1 MPCER
6 NGCQMDILFMGTPDF
21 AVPTLETLINSEH
34 RVVGVVTQPDKPKG
48 RSGKLVA
55 SPVKE
60 AAVHAGL
67 SVFQPERVKDEAF
80 LHILRKLNPDA
91 IVVVAF
97 GQILPLQV
105 LELPQ
110 YGCFNVHA
118 SLLPKLRGAA
128 PIQWSVI
135 QGDEESGVTIMQMD
149 EGLDTGDILLV
160 ERYQLDEKETGG
172 SLFDK
177 LSELGGPL
185 MLRAL
190 ELAEKGELQPVP
202 QNEEEHTYAKMLS
215 KSTGEMDFNK
225 SAVELERLIRG
236 LNPWPSAYTYLQG
249 KMLKV
254 WEAEVEDDVTG
265 QEPGTIVA
273 VEKDSF
279 TIQTGEGGL
288 KVTSLQL
295 EGKKRMDADAF
306 LRGFALEKGIKVGK

>member
-1 MPCER
+1 
-6 NGCQMDILFMGTPDF
+6 MDILFMGTPDF
-21 AVPTLETLINSEH
+21 AVPTLETLIKSEH
-34 RVVGVVTQPDKPKG
+34 QVVGVVTQPDKPKG

-60 AAVHAGL
+60 AAVKAGI
-67 SVFQPERVKDEAF
+67 SVYQPEKVKDEAF
-80 LHILRKLNPDA
+80 LHVLRELNPDA

-160 ERYQLDEKETGG
+160 ERFPLDEKETGG
-172 SLFDK
+172 SLFNK
-177 LSELGGPL
+177 LSKLGGPL
-185 MLRAL
+185 MLEAL
-190 ELAEKGELQPVP
+190 ELAEKGELKPIP
-202 QNEEEHTYAKMLS
+202 QDEEQHTYAKMLS
-215 KSTGEMDFNK
+215 KSTGKMDFKK

-236 LNPWPSAYTYLQG
+236 LNPWPSAYTHLQG

-254 WEAEVEDDVTG
+254 WEAEVTEGVSG

-273 VEKDSF
+273 VDKDSF

-288 KVTSLQL
+288 QITSLQL
-295 EGKKRMDADAF
+295 EGKKRMDAGAF
-306 LRGFALEKGIKVGK
+306 LRGFALEQGIKVGK

>member
-1 MPCER
+1 
-6 NGCQMDILFMGTPDF
+6 MDILFMGTPDF

>member
-1 MPCER
+1 
-6 NGCQMDILFMGTPDF
+6 MDILFMGTPDF
-21 AVPTLETLINSEH
+21 AVPTLEALINSEH
-34 RVVGVVTQPDKPKG
+34 QVIGVVTQPDKPKG

-60 AAVHAGL
+60 AAVQAGI

-80 LHILRKLNPDA
+80 LHILRELNPDA

-135 QGDEESGVTIMQMD
+135 QGDKESGVTIMQMD

-160 ERYQLDEKETGG
+160 ERYKLDEKETGG

-177 LSELGGPL
+177 LSKLGGPL
-185 MLRAL
+185 MLKAL
-190 ELAEKGELQPVP
+190 ELAEKGELQPIP

-215 KSTGEMDFNK
+215 KSTGEMDFTK

-236 LNPWPSAYTYLQG
+236 LNPWPSAYTHLQG
-249 KMLKV
+249 KMMKV
-254 WEAEVEDDVTG
+254 WEAEVVKDVEG
-265 QEPGTIVA
+265 QEPGSIA
-273 VEKDSF
+273 EIEKDSF

-306 LRGFALEKGIKVGK
+306 LRGFALEKGIKVGR

>member
-1 MPCER
+1 
-6 NGCQMDILFMGTPDF
+6 MDILFMGTPDF
-21 AVPTLETLINSEH
+21 AVPTLETLIKSEH
-34 RVVGVVTQPDKPKG
+34 QVVGVVTQPDKPKG

-60 AAVHAGL
+60 AAVKTGI
-67 SVFQPERVKDEAF
+67 SVYQPEKVKDEAF
-80 LHILRKLNPDA
+80 LHVLRELNPDA

-160 ERYQLDEKETGG
+160 ERFPLDEKETGG
-172 SLFDK
+172 SLFNK
-177 LSELGGPL
+177 LSQLGGPL
-185 MLRAL
+185 MLEAL
-190 ELAEKGELQPVP
+190 ELAEKGELKPIP
-202 QNEEEHTYAKMLS
+202 QDEEQHTYAKMLS
-215 KSTGEMDFNK
+215 KSTGEMDFKK

-236 LNPWPSAYTYLQG
+236 LNPWPSAYTHLQG

-254 WEAEVEDDVTG
+254 WEAEVTEGVSG

-273 VEKDSF
+273 VDKDSF

-288 KVTSLQL
+288 QITSLQL
-295 EGKKRMDADAF
+295 EGKKRMDAGAF
-306 LRGFALEKGIKVGK
+306 LRGFALEQGIKVGK

>member
-1 MPCER
+1 
-6 NGCQMDILFMGTPDF
+6 MDILFMGTPDF
-21 AVPTLETLINSEH
+21 AVPTLETLIKSEH
-34 RVVGVVTQPDKPKG
+34 RVIGVVTQPDKPKG

-60 AAVHAGL
+60 AAVKEGI

-80 LHILRKLNPDA
+80 LHVLRELNPDA

-160 ERYQLDEKETGG
+160 ERYKLDEKETGG

-185 MLRAL
+185 MLRTL
-190 ELAEKGELQPVP
+190 DLAEKGELKPVP

-254 WEAEVEDDVTG
+254 WEAEVTEGIAG

-273 VEKDSF
+273 VDKDSF

-288 KVTSLQL
+288 QVTSLQL
-295 EGKKRMDADAF
+295 EGKKRMDAGAF
-306 LRGFALEKGIKVGK
+306 LRGFALETGIKVGK